1 MTPTILVPK
10 TQHASVQQ
18 DGERVKLII
27 DGKLVADLPPEAAI
41 ALGRALIT
49 KGRLAE
55 EIVYRERV
63 IADQALLFRSGVG
76 IPLAVN
82 PALRAEAAKE
92 AAWNSELR
100 RALPNKT
107 DAVNKVAGQ
116 VYMPAVWQEPPKKD
130 EGEGS

>member
-1 MTPTILVPK
+1 MTPTVLVPK
-10 TQHASVQQ
+10 TQHASVIQE
-18 DGERVKLII
+18 GERVKLIL

-63 IADQALLFRSGVG
+63 IADQALLFRAGVG

-82 PALRAEAAKE
+82 PALRALAAKE
-92 AAWNSELR
+92 AAWSSELR
-100 RALPNKT
+100 RALPNQT
-107 DAVNKVAGQ
+107 DAVNQVAGQ
-116 VYMPAVWQEPPKKD
+116 VYLPAVWQEPPKPKED
-130 EGEGS
+130 

>member
-10 TQHASVQQ
+10 TQHASVIQ
-18 DGERVKLII
+18 DDERVLLVI
-27 DGKLVADLPPEAAI
+27 DGRLVADLPPEAAI

-55 EIVYRERV
+55 EIVHRERV

-76 IPLAVN
+76 IPLIVN
-82 PALRAEAAKE
+82 PALRAEAGKE

-100 RALPNKT
+100 RALPNRT
-107 DAVNKVAGQ
+107 DAVNKTAGQ
-116 VYMPAVWQEPPKKD
+116 VYLPAVWQDPPKED
-130 EGEGS
+130 